1 MMELHFTSTPRAF
14 MVPLR
19 GAAQGWWRKGWSGA
33 LLILKLQLNFAS
45 KSSRT
50 EQYFKS
56 LIISEE
62 HTLDNNDFSSRAL
75 YTKPNYNRSSYF
87 AHVSVL
93 LRWKSENLNHDE
105 VQTVQHMRWKK
116 KIRIFLFSGLLGYSL
131 RFAPF
136 SIYLFYLSLLSR
148 RNLKSVK
155 ACRSPAGQRAR
166 KGGKKRKERRMK
178 DQDITNANMSAGW
191 YYIVQINPEG
201 NGQCMHTVGVI
212 VIFSDNWW

>member
-1 MMELHFTSTPRAF
+1 MISLQEPCIQSLTIT
-14 MVPLR
+14 
-19 GAAQGWWRKGWSGA
+19 GA
-33 LLILKLQLNFAS
+33 LILLMFLFSWDERVKTWITMKYKLCN
-45 KSSRT
+45 T
-50 EQYFKS
+50 W
-56 LIISEE
+56 
-62 HTLDNNDFSSRAL
+62 DG
-75 YTKPNYNRSSYF
+75 
-87 AHVSVL
+87 
-93 LRWKSENLNHDE
+93 
-105 VQTVQHMRWKK
+105 KK